1 MLTIGTIILMIP
13 LIAALDTYDELRRRR
28 AALSQRSKNIRKPAR
43 RRTSKPR
50 INRARSSGSFQR

>member
-28 AALSQRSKNIRKPAR
+28 FGLSERRQNIRKKAR
-43 RRTSKPR
+43 RSGRKPKR
-50 INRARSSGSFQR
+50 